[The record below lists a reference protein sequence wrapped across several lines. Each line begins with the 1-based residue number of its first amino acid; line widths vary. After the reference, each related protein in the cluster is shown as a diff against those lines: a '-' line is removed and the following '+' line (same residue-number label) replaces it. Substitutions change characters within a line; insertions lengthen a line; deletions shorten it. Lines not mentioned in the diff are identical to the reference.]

1 MLCGGTPGDPVP
13 LGNANSRLV
22 SLVWFA
28 LGACINTRIR
38 NRVAVR
44 TSLALPLCFFMM
56 GQAAWAVDVAVQKD
70 DQDPCEEAAIEGYE
84 PNTFGYTKQAND
96 EGFAD
101 FTISIKSLLFRDGIC
116 RRTGGTNRLY
126 FTFTGRFGFYI
137 RTRHSSPVIA
147 KNYNPKMVWRVI
159 PDTSDTTPVTV
170 HGNKAARE
178 YTSYVEFA
186 YAHDSNGQSI
196 DTLQEFEVE
205 ASQIGS
211 AADAQD
217 HVSRGWDYLQATG
230 KKSFSGGH
238 WGSAVLSVYP
248 DLKFFLRHGLLQGAP
263 EEYYRWEQDSALRPR
278 HAFDGISAA
287 VEYRPF
293 AGRGGEDAG
302 KAVPLSSLRMELKY
316 TTGYEPVA
324 RYNTVLGELGVNVFG
339 LPVTLWAKDGY
350 MNGLARY
357 YKKTRALGME
367 LRFAEF

>member
-13 LGNANSRLV
+13 LGNAISRLE
-22 SLVWFA
+22 SHVWIA

-101 FTISIKSLLFRDGIC
+101 FTISIKSQLFRDGIC

-357 YKKTRALGME
+357 YKKTRSLGME